1 MKVSHILYKVK
12 DLDEAVRK
20 YRADGFVVEYGKL
33 KNPHNALVYFSEGP
47 FLEIFKQSGMPKFAK
62 SILRL
67 LGKNI
72 SLSV

>member
-20 YRADGFVVEYGKL
+20 YRADGFVVEYGKP
-33 KNPHNALVYFSEGP
+33 KNPHNALVYFSEGL
-47 FLEIFKQSGMPKFAK
+47 FLEVFKQSSMPKFAK